1 MVNLGN
7 SSIMALGDVPLDI
20 PSGHCLTTS
29 GNATATRRH
38 IRNPLTGAFIEGVS
52 LAKVITAN
60 AIDGEI
66 QSIASFIQTA
76 EMKEKQTG
84 QTNG

>member
-1 MVNLGN
+1 
-7 SSIMALGDVPLDI
+7 
-20 PSGHCLTTS
+20 
-29 GNATATRRH
+29 
-38 IRNPLTGAFIEGVS
+38 LTGVFIEGVS

-66 QSIASFIQTA
+66 QSIVSFIQTA

-84 QTNG
+84 PTNG